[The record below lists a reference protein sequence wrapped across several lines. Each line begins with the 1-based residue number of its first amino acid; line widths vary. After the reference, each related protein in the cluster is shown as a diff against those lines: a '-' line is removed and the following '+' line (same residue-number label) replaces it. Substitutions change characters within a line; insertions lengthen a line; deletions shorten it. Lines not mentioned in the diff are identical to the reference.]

1 MITKLPAKMAFGLLV
16 WMLHLLTNRCS
27 ALLLSNNAKTNLLTL
42 PNKNKNKNQGVV
54 GFGTFDGTSASSS
67 STKVSLF
74 VGFIHG

>member
-1 MITKLPAKMAFGLLV
+1 MITKLPTQMAIGLV

-27 ALLLSNNAKTNLLTL
+27 AFLLLEKAKTNLVTL

-54 GFGTFDGTSASSS
+54 GFGSFDGTSALLS
-67 STKVSLF
+67 STEVSLF